1 MSSTM
6 RVISQRRLGGPEVLE
21 VATVER
27 PEPREGEVLV
37 RVHAVGVNPVDWLA
51 RSGAAP
57 LFGDPPFTLGW
68 DVSGV
73 VEAAGQDVTEFR
85 PGDEVFGMIRGGGY
99 AEYVVIRTE
108 HLAPKPASVD
118 HAHAAAVPAAALTS
132 WQALVETA
140 QIGPGR
146 RVLVHA
152 AAGGVGHIAVQIAKA
167 EGAYVIGTARA
178 DKHDFLRDLGVD
190 EPVDYTTTDFARA
203 VRDVDVAFDL
213 VGGDYGPR
221 TLATLRPGGLLVSA
235 ALADPGVTPEDA
247 EARGVRFA
255 PVAVQPSGGT
265 LRKVSALL
273 AAGRIRPQVAA
284 LLPLEEVAKA
294 HEMGAAGR
302 TQGKIVLTVAA
313 D

>member
-27 PEPREGEVLV
+27 PEPHEGEALV
-37 RVHAVGVNPVDWLA
+37 RVHAAGVNPVDWQA
-51 RSGAAP
+51 RSGDAP

-68 DVSGV
+68 DISGV
-73 VEAAGQDVTEFR
+73 VEAAGQDVTTFR

-99 AEYVVIRTE
+99 AEYAVVRTE
-108 HLAPKPASVD
+108 HLAPKPSSVD
-118 HAHAAAVPAAALTS
+118 HVHAAATPAAALTS
-132 WQALVETA
+132 WQALVDTA

-167 EGAYVIGTARA
+167 EGAYVIGTAGA

-190 EPVDYTTTDFARA
+190 EPVDYTATDFART

-213 VGGDYGPR
+213 IGGDYGPR

-235 ALADPGVTPEDA
+235 ALADLGITQEDA
-247 EARGVRFA
+247 EARDVRFA
-255 PVAVQPSGGT
+255 SVAVQPSGAT
-265 LRKVSALL
+265 LRKVAALM
-273 AAGRIRPQVAA
+273 AAGRIRPHVSAR
-284 LLPLEEVAKA
+284 LPLEEVAKA
-294 HEMGAAGR
+294 HEMSATGH
-302 TQGKIVLTVAA
+302 TQGKIVLTLT
-313 D
+313 